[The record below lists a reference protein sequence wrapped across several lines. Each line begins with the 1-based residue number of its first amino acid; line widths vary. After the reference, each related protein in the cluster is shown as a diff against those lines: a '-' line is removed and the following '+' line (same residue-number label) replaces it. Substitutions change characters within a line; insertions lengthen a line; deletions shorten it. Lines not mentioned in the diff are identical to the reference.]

1 MLNFGRG
8 HHEKQFCEIILNLY
22 YWFRCR
28 LKTFLIQS
36 SGSPFIQPSGSICAI
51 LIQGIMRNISIIFF
65 LNLDQWF
72 ICRLQIF
79 LIYSSGGPFVQP
91 SGTVCAILVEDI
103 IRNHSVKL
111 FSIWTSGSIGN
122 II

>member
-1 MLNFGRG
+1 MSFKDISYPELWQPLYPAERKHLCNFDTGY
-8 HHEKQFCEIILNLY
+8 HEEHFY
-22 YWFRCR
+22 YY
-28 LKTFLIQS
+28 
-36 SGSPFIQPSGSICAI
+36 
-51 LIQGIMRNISIIFF
+51 FF
-65 LNLDQWF
+65 NLDQWF

-79 LIYSSGGPFVQP
+79 LIYSSGDPFVQP

-111 FSIWTSGSIGN
+111 FSIWISGSIGN